1 MVTTIFTALCGCKVT
16 DDSTPGRSVKDQR
29 LELCPLHATAPTLLT
44 TLQLSLVLIERH
56 RKFTQFDDDYFTV
69 QAIEAAIAKAKGE

>member
-1 MVTTIFTALCGCKVT
+1 MHNTAIPCGCLIEYEG
-16 DDSTPGRSVKDQR
+16 DAYHQDYSIDF
-29 LELCPLHATAPTLLT
+29 CPLHAAAPTLLT

-69 QAIEAAIAKAKGE
+69 TAIEAAINAATAG